1 MAGFYR
7 IWILLCSLDG
17 QKWFRVQDYRTFKR
31 FLMDKDNA
39 FQGLEDKVFSGF
51 GKKVFVGIGWIF
63 LGFGCAVISGIWLA
77 FEGLDMSFLLV

>member
-17 QKWFRVQDYRTFKR
+17 QKWFRVQEYRTFKR

-51 GKKVFVGIGWIF
+51 G
-63 LGFGCAVISGIWLA
+63 
-77 FEGLDMSFLLV
+77 